1 MPEREQNQAALDA
14 MCEEYLSEVDNDR
27 RFGGK
32 PALPEGA
39 KAIFRNLLNDP
50 SGAHENLLQA
60 IDEGNLQTMMVGV
73 GGGQGMYSAPSK
85 ALCIQPDALEQAAA
99 NPAIAYNLNFTLA
112 HECRHARD
120 GGEIVQ
126 SMETLRQDIF
136 AKAQDHTLPHDYT
149 QIVRDYLDRDRV
161 FEQHAETEGL
171 NAHVSKVIADKGGH
185 ATLRD
190 VYESSPKDMAPYI
203 DVTPSQSVFGQPG
216 YAYKPGFVVA
226 GDGLHVDAAHPST
239 LAAIG
244 THFYDDQ
251 NYDWKQGL
259 KATLDVINS
268 AEQDAI
274 AVTDP
279 RLPPRID
286 VAALGVGP
294 PPDTLCRGMMQ
305 HVVDSS
311 LPAPNAHGS
320 PDREYFALL
329 QGKLPEASDDVV
341 AHALL
346 AAKHEGLTDPSRVN
360 LGETGIAENGK
371 IWIAGTRGERV
382 EVDPTLA
389 PPIAMTTQRL
399 ETHAFEQAQLRA
411 EPVQQQKSGCLMM

>member
-1 MPEREQNQAALDA
+1 MPDREQNQAALNE
-14 MCEEYLSEVDNDR
+14 MCEDYLTEVDNDR
-27 RFGGK
+27 RLERK
-32 PALPEGA
+32 PVLPEGA
-39 KAIFRNLLNDP
+39 KEVFRNLLNDP
-50 SGAHENLLQA
+50 NGAHENLLQA
-60 IDEGNLQTMMVGV
+60 IDEGNLQMMMVGV

-85 ALCIQPDALEQAAA
+85 ALCIQPDVLEQAVS
-99 NPAIAYNLNFTLA
+99 NPAVAYNLNFTLA

-120 GGEIVQ
+120 GREIVDTAQ
-126 SMETLRQDIF
+126 EMRTRIWD
-136 AKAQDHTLPHDYT
+136 KAQEGALPHDYT

-161 FEQHAETEGL
+161 FEARAETEGL

-203 DVTPSQSVFGQPG
+203 EVTPAQSLFGQPG
-216 YAYKPGFVVA
+216 YAYKPDFVVA

-239 LAAIG
+239 LEAMG
-244 THFYDDQ
+244 THFYDKQ
-251 NYDWKQGL
+251 NYDWRQGL

-268 AEQDAI
+268 AEHNAI
-274 AVTDP
+274 AVIDS

-294 PPDTLCRGMMQ
+294 PPDTLCRGILQ
-305 HVVDSS
+305 QVVDSS
-311 LPAPNAHGS
+311 LRAPNAYGS

-329 QGKLPEASDDVV
+329 QGKLPGASEDVV

-346 AAKHEGLTDPSRVN
+346 AVKREGLTDPSRVN
-360 LGETGIAENGK
+360 PDQIGIDHYGK
-371 IWIAGTRGERV
+371 IWIGGTHGERIQ
-382 EVDPTLA
+382 VDPTLA

-399 ETHAFEQAQLRA
+399 ETHAFEQAQRQV
-411 EPVQQQKSGCLMM
+411 EPAHQQNSGCRVM